1 MVEKVIT
8 ESLQQRLQDLFV
20 YRPLG
25 HQLPCHQAAAYYYNG
40 LMLHKIKKN
49 MKYKNKLCLTID
61 GSNTSEVEKSVL
73 DQKIAEKELLQ
84 INGFFQELEVCR
96 TNQEQEYDLDPDETD
111 SFMMQGIVRDISE
124 VGDGED
130 SQILDSVD

>member
-40 LMLHKIKKN
+40 LMLHKDIHPFP
-49 MKYKNKLCLTID
+49 
-61 GSNTSEVEKSVL
+61 G
-73 DQKIAEKELLQ
+73 KELRDYSSAWLSLTLV
-84 INGFFQELEVCR
+84 IWFG
-96 TNQEQEYDLDPDETD
+96 DEII
-111 SFMMQGIVRDISE
+111 MY
-124 VGDGED
+124 
-130 SQILDSVD
+130 